1 VVENSDN
8 AARNNRRRLLY
19 AAKKEGSFQPKVLC
33 DDDVNIKRREKRKDD
48 KLRKETVEALAMVA
62 SKNGATFEQAMQV
75 SISKLLTPNLHRR
88 FNKSNDTAAVVA
100 NVAGYIH
107 NVSFLNPVT
116 HLLGCSSL

>member
-1 VVENSDN
+1 
-8 AARNNRRRLLY
+8 
-19 AAKKEGSFQPKVLC
+19 
-33 DDDVNIKRREKRKDD
+33 
-48 KLRKETVEALAMVA
+48 VA

-75 SISKLLTPNLHRR
+75 SISKQLTPNLHRR